1 MELDFLWLGLGLA
14 AFGYFLGDGLKNFK
28 NPSSRNALEFLD
40 DDDEHELIKAN
51 DVHHFLGVSKEDA
64 QLLVDEY
71 PDIPH
76 IILNGQVY
84 YPKVK
89 LREWLMKLGE

>member
-28 NPSSRNALEFLD
+28 NPSSKNALDFLD

-51 DVHHFLGVSKEDA
+51 DVHHFLGISREDTNH
-64 QLLVDEY
+64 LIEKY

-76 IILNGQVY
+76 LTLNGNIY
-84 YPKVK
+84 YPKAR
-89 LREWLMKLGE
+89 LRKWLKEIGG